1 MGWPLLFAAL
11 VLAAEPL
18 VRYVLHF
25 YQPKG
30 LRAAPRPAG
39 NSLILDAAFGRGR
52 NLRDTLQSFAKMSP
66 ACGLAKCGYCVY
78 PRNGPDRYSWNS
90 VARMDFY
97 LLNRGATGFSRG
109 PGAARPV

>member
-52 NLRDTLQSFAKMSP
+52 NLRDTLQSFENVAGMRLSEMWI
-66 ACGLAKCGYCVY
+66 L
-78 PRNGPDRYSWNS
+78 RFIRETGPDRYSWNS